1 MGSGIRSR
9 AGGRERRIS
18 QWVWTGI
25 AILVPLLSLTGRRL
39 LVWVGTILPS
49 TLLSGL
55 VDIMVIT
62 LACLALYRVRRP
74 RIGIS
79 CATLLAAGM
88 AICLIPRGEERF
100 HLVLFG
106 LLGYIGRLAFDTKRA
121 GGFCA
126 ALSIGDELF
135 QWFLPFRVGDL
146 RDVVMN
152 GAASMAGIALA
163 CVRPASDEAER
174 R

>member
-1 MGSGIRSR
+1 M
-9 AGGRERRIS
+9 
-18 QWVWTGI
+18 
-25 AILVPLLSLTGRRL
+25 PLLSLTGRRL
-39 LVWVGTILPS
+39 LVWVGTVLAS

-55 VDIMVIT
+55 LGFMVIT

-88 AICLIPRGEERF
+88 AIYLIPRGEERF

-106 LLGYIGRLAFDTKRA
+106 LLGYIGQLAFDTRKA
-121 GGFCA
+121 LVLCA

-152 GAASMAGIALA
+152 CAASMAGIVLA
-163 CVRPASDEAER
+163 CLGAPSDEAER